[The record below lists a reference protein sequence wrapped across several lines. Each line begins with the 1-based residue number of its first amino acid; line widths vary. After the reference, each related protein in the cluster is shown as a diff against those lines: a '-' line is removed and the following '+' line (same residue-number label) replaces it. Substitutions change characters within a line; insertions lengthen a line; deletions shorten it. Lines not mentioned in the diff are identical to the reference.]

1 MQLISI
7 SSLAFHPSF
16 VIIIIIWVLSAWSF
30 MCVHDLV
37 HDGETNVLMLFS
49 KCTKFLL

>member
-1 MQLISI
+1 
-7 SSLAFHPSF
+7 
-16 VIIIIIWVLSAWSF
+16 